1 MTTGIIFFELS
12 QVDDRALCW
21 KHDCHIVQLDCLKA
35 GLIIARNLLSETEN
49 INYWGATPCIFAFG
63 LMTFTYSG
71 RCLIQKGK
79 DEVCVCVL
87 GGGVQ
92 AVQIRGEKLWF
103 IEVYWCLFWFAG
115 MNGCQ

>member
-79 DEVCVCVL
+79 DEVCVC
-87 GGGVQ
+87 GGGFRQCKSEV
-92 AVQIRGEKLWF
+92 RNYGLLKF
-103 IEVYWCLFWFAG
+103 IGVYFGLQG
-115 MNGCQ
+115 